1 MKNRY
6 ELVIYWSDED
16 QCFIAE
22 VPELPGCMADGSN
35 YQEAVKNVEV
45 VIEEWMDTARE
56 LGRNIPEPAGR
67 LMYA

>member
-16 QCFIAE
+16 NCFIAE
-22 VPELPGCMADGSN
+22 VRELPGCMADGSN

-45 VIEEWMDTARE
+45 VIKEWMDTAHE
-56 LGRNIPEPAGR
+56 LGRHIPEPAGK